1 MIKNKKMTNE
11 DKEIDYVY
19 GTCDNCGANLKAN
32 KYDDSFKCNYC
43 GTEYYKDYFG
53 NVIGQIVELKIFGKL
68 KKFYISQ
75 VECNPIYMD
84 YGRDLLGERYS
95 TMIDEKFKVELVE
108 I

>member
-11 DKEIDYVY
+11 DKKIDYVY

-53 NVIGQIVELKIFGKL
+53 NII
-68 KKFYISQ
+68 
-75 VECNPIYMD
+75 
-84 YGRDLLGERYS
+84 
-95 TMIDEKFKVELVE
+95 
-108 I
+108 